1 VRQVLTQQRMQGGAG
16 EVVYFDAHG
25 GGGLTIEGGELLGN
39 KRPWPNF

>member
-25 GGGLTIEGGELLGN
+25 GGDGLTIEVG
-39 KRPWPNF
+39 